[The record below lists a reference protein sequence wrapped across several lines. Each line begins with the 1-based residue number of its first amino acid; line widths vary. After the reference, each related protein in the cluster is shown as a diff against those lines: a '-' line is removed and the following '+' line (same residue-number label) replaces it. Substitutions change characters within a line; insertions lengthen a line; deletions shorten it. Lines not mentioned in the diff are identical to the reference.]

1 MAPMGGP
8 PPAGGRNNMPMRGPG
23 PVNTQEEIDLARLAG
38 RCDEMMQIR
47 YLEPAD
53 CEFAEKDSG
62 FIQLKIDGKLYAHVD
77 VYRVFPYTNPAEY
90 LSVRDAEDA
99 FREIG
104 IIRQLSAFPEETGR
118 LIERHLKLRYFT
130 PEIKEIL
137 FVRRRAG
144 VVTMKVRTEYGE
156 CRFAFRNNSN
166 AVIRLGEN
174 RVFIQ
179 DMDENRYQIPDVTKL
194 TIREQKKLDALL

>member
-1 MAPMGGP
+1 
-8 PPAGGRNNMPMRGPG
+8 MPMRGPG
-23 PVNTQEEIDLARLAG
+23 PVNTQEEIDLARLAE

-62 FIQLKIDGKLYAHVD
+62 FIQLKIDEKVYTHVD
-77 VYRVFPYTNPAEY
+77 IYRVFPYTNPAEY
-90 LSVRDAEDA
+90 LSVRDGEDA

-104 IIRQLSAFPEETGR
+104 IIRQLSVFPEETIS

-137 FVRRRAG
+137 FVKRRAG

-156 CRFAFRNNSN
+156 CWFAFRNNSN